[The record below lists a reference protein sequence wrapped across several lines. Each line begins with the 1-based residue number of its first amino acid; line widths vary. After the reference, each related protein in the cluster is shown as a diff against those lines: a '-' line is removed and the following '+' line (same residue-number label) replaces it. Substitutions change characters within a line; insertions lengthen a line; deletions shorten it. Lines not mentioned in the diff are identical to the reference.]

1 MKKILAI
8 AAIVMSLTA
17 CNDSG
22 NGVETRADTPATSF
36 GDTLNTGTGGL
47 DTSTYNA
54 GDSAGFR
61 DTSRTDRTGVRNN
74 TDTSTRR
81 RSDTLR

>member
-1 MKKILAI
+1 MKKIVAI
-8 AAIVMSLTA
+8 AAIVMSLAA

-22 NGVETRADTPATSF
+22 NGVETNADTSATSL
-36 GDTLNTGTGGL
+36 GDTSGTGRL

-54 GDSAGFR
+54 GDSAGIFR
-61 DTSRTDRTGVRNN
+61 DTARTDRTDVRNN